1 MNDLAPGIG
10 HNLGFIGLDAEGKVT
25 LAPEAMREFIAEDIH
40 SLLARRDELL
50 GSASRAPAT
59 VTDDEMAG
67 KIADLVKLIAAC
79 IKNAEADRVSR
90 KEPFLEGGRVVD
102 AVLRGVTE
110 PLTKAKADIERRLTL
125 YQREKADAERR
136 RREEIARQEREEAER
151 QSRAFEEAAAKAQTQ
166 ADLDQAIEAEALAKQ
181 QAADAIEAR
190 KAAEAKP
197 ADLSRSRSDMGAVAS
212 LHRFWDM
219 DALDRETIDLE
230 TLRPFI
236 PLDAIEKAVR
246 AFVKSGGRELRGVK
260 IFENTETRVR

>member
-50 GSASRAPAT
+50 GSAWRAPAT
-59 VTDDEMAG
+59 VTDDDVAG
-67 KIADLVKLIAAC
+67 KTADLVKMIAVC
-79 IKNAEADRVSR
+79 IKNAEADRVAR
-90 KEPFLEGGRVVD
+90 KDPFLRGGQVVD
-102 AVLRGVTE
+102 AVFRGVTE
-110 PLTKAKADIERRLTL
+110 PLTKAKAEIERRLTL

-151 QSRAFEEAAAKAQTQ
+151 RARAAAEAEAKAQTE
-166 ADLDQAIEAEALAKQ
+166 ADLDRAIAAEALAKQ
-181 QAADAIEAR
+181 QQADAIEAQR
-190 KAAEAKP
+190 AAEAKP

-212 LHRFWDM
+212 LHRFYDFT
-219 DALDRETIDLE
+219 DLDREAIDLE

-246 AFVKSGGRELRGVK
+246 AFIKAGGRELRGVK